1 MRTIKCGTHELQKS
15 SVNLRFEFDVDEV
28 EGGKE
33 VRKETIMATN
43 RCCLR

>member
-15 SVNLRFEFDVDEV
+15 SVNPRFEFDVD

-33 VRKETIMATN
+33 VRKEAIMATN